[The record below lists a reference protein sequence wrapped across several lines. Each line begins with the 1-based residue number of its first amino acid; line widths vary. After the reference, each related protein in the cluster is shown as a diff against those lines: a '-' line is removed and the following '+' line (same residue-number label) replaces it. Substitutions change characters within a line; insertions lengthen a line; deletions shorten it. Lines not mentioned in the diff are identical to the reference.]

1 MSDNWLV
8 KQQHEDI
15 KLLSAENKR
24 LEAKVKRME
33 IELQE
38 SRLCGF
44 LNLKALLAGGI

>member
-15 KLLSAENKR
+15 KLLTAENKR

-33 IELQE
+33 NFVNELIEMIGKQ
-38 SRLCGF
+38 SQR
-44 LNLKALLAGGI
+44 

>member
-33 IELQE
+33 IELQA
-38 SRLCGF
+38 
-44 LNLKALLAGGI
+44 LNELLAGVS

>member
-33 IELQE
+33 IVAFELKE
-38 SRLCGF
+38 DVKL
-44 LNLKALLAGGI
+44 LKRTMP